1 MLFNSWTFL
10 VFIILVLALYYNLS
24 FRWQNRMLLAA
35 SCLFYSAWDWRFLIL
50 LVVSASIDFSVGLKI
65 HQTQSS
71 GARKWL
77 LLLSCGANLG
87 ILGFFKYCNFF
98 RANAAL
104 ALAWFGLS
112 ASSATL
118 DIILPLGISFYTF
131 HSLSY
136 TIDVYRGKM
145 VPIRSFP
152 DYMLFV
158 MYFPQLVA
166 GPIAR
171 AVALIP
177 QVVSPRAVTRS
188 AVIEGLW
195 LTLWGLFKKMVIA
208 DNLAPLVDATFELE
222 QAPSGGQCLLTL
234 YAFAFQIY
242 CDFSGYTDIAR
253 GLARLMGFQ
262 LALNFALPY
271 TACNPVEFWQRWHI
285 SLSTWFRDYLYI
297 PLGGNRHGLWKT
309 CRNLLLTMLLGGL
322 WHGAAWNF
330 IIWGL
335 YHGVLL
341 VLYRLWATLRP
352 APVSNASRRAGGL
365 VSGVIMFHFTCLG
378 WLFFRATSVEQIQNF
393 LEQIFTNF
401 SFNRDA
407 ATMVF
412 PVVFFSGI
420 LWIFELWLRNN
431 DDPRLRPGWNRGLGP
446 LTVFVL
452 ILSIMFLAA
461 GKWQQFIYFQF

>member
-1 MLFNSWTFL
+1 
-10 VFIILVLALYYNLS
+10 
-24 FRWQNRMLLAA
+24 
-35 SCLFYSAWDWRFLIL
+35 
-50 LVVSASIDFSVGLKI
+50 
-65 HQTQSS
+65 
-71 GARKWL
+71 
-77 LLLSCGANLG
+77 
-87 ILGFFKYCNFF
+87 
-98 RANAAL
+98 
-104 ALAWFGLS
+104 
-112 ASSATL
+112 
-118 DIILPLGISFYTF
+118 
-131 HSLSY
+131 
-136 TIDVYRGKM
+136 M

-195 LTLWGLFKKMVIA
+195 LVLWGLFKKMVIA